1 MLYFAYGAHVN
12 VRNLTR
18 IARAA
23 KVIGRAWLPAHR
35 LVFKTYA
42 AVVADAGSR
51 VPGVL
56 YELTPACL
64 RALDRYE
71 EVPTLYRR
79 GEVTVETDTGPRPA
93 LIYLREG
100 GEIAPPNVDYFNI
113 LARGYAD
120 WKFDAQILRKARFAT
135 LQPGHSVRRS

>member
-23 KVIGRAWLPAHR
+23 KVIGPAWLPAHR
-35 LVFKTYA
+35 LVFMTYA
-42 AVVADAGSR
+42 AVVPDPASR

-56 YELTPACL
+56 YEVTPACL

-71 EVPTLYRR
+71 DVPALYRR
-79 GEVTVETDTGPRPA
+79 GEVTVETDAGSRSA

-100 GEIAPPNVDYFNI
+100 GEIAPPDVDYFNI
-113 LARGYAD
+113 IARGYAA
-120 WKFDAQILRKARFAT
+120 WKFDAGALRKARFAT
-135 LQPGHSVRRS
+135 LQPGHSARRL